1 MMKKKID
8 WKILIITSLICL
20 IPIIFGVILY
30 DQLPEQMAVHF
41 GLNNEPNSFAPKE
54 FALFGIPLLMFI
66 LQVFCCI
73 SSDFM
78 EEKKQNKKYI
88 TIYKWIYIT
97 IYKWIIPIIEM
108 VVYLTMLAYGAGI
121 ELDMRM
127 IVCITLGI
135 VFTLVGNYMPKTE
148 LNKLQMNYI
157 RADFWKKIKRPAGYF
172 FVIIGLAFIISAFLN
187 SMVSLILLG
196 IIIVT
201 AILISIYS
209 IYLFYKKS
217 GFA

>member
-41 GLNNEPNSFAPKE
+41 GVNNEPNSFAPKE

-78 EEKKQNKKYI
+78 EEKKQNKK
-88 TIYKWIYIT
+88 YIT

-148 LNKLQMNYI
+148 PNKLQMNYI

-196 IIIVT
+196 IIIVV

-209 IYLFYKKS
+209 IYLFYKDRK
-217 GFA
+217 

>member
-41 GLNNEPNSFAPKE
+41 GVNNEPNSFAPKE

-78 EEKKQNKKYI
+78 EEKKQNKK
-88 TIYKWIYIT
+88 YIT

-187 SMVSLILLG
+187 SIVSLILLG

>member
-1 MMKKKID
+1 MKKKID
-8 WKILIITSLICL
+8 WKILIITGLICL
-20 IPIIFGVILY
+20 IPMIFGAILY

-41 GLNNEPNSFAPKE
+41 GVNNEPNSFAPKE

-88 TIYKWIYIT
+88 TIYKWI
-97 IYKWIIPIIEM
+97 IPIIEM

-135 VFTLVGNYMPKTE
+135 VFTLIGNYMPKTE
-148 LNKLQMNYI
+148 PNKLQMNYI
-157 RADFWKKIKRPAGYF
+157 RADFWKKVKRPAGYF

-187 SMVSLILLG
+187 SIVSLILLG
-196 IIIVT
+196 IIIVA

-209 IYLFYKKS
+209 IYLFYKDRK
-217 GFA
+217 

>member
-41 GLNNEPNSFAPKE
+41 GVNNEPNSFAPKE

-78 EEKKQNKKYI
+78 EEKKQNKK
-88 TIYKWIYIT
+88 YIT

-148 LNKLQMNYI
+148 PNKLQMNYI

-196 IIIVT
+196 IIIVV

-209 IYLFYKKS
+209 IYLFYKDRKIV
-217 GFA
+217 

>member
-41 GLNNEPNSFAPKE
+41 GVNNEPNSFAPKE

-88 TIYKWIYIT
+88 TIYKWI
-97 IYKWIIPIIEM
+97 IPIIEM

-135 VFTLVGNYMPKTE
+135 VFTLIGNYMPKTE
-148 LNKLQMNYI
+148 PNKLQMNYI
-157 RADFWKKIKRPAGYF
+157 RADFWKKVKRPAGYF

-187 SMVSLILLG
+187 SIVSLILLG
-196 IIIVT
+196 IIIVA

-209 IYLFYKKS
+209 IYLFYKDRK
-217 GFA
+217 

>member
-1 MMKKKID
+1 MKKKID
-8 WKILIITSLICL
+8 WKILIITGLICL
-20 IPIIFGVILY
+20 IPMIFGVILY

-41 GLNNEPNSFAPKE
+41 GVNNEPNSFAPKE
-54 FALFGIPLLMFI
+54 FALFGIPIFMFA

-73 SSDFM
+73 FSDFM
-78 EEKKQNKKYI
+78 EEKKQNKK
-88 TIYKWIYIT
+88 YIT

-148 LNKLQMNYI
+148 PNKLQMNYI
-157 RADFWKKIKRPAGYF
+157 RADFWKKVKRPAGYF

-196 IIIVT
+196 IIIAV
-201 AILISIYS
+201 AILITIYS
-209 IYLFYKKS
+209 IYVFYKDKN
-217 GFA
+217 

>member
-41 GLNNEPNSFAPKE
+41 GVNNEPNSFAPKE

-78 EEKKQNKKYI
+78 EEKKQNKK
-88 TIYKWIYIT
+88 YIT

-172 FVIIGLAFIISAFLN
+172 FVIIGLAFIFSAFIN
-187 SMVSLILLG
+187 SIVSFILLG

>member
-1 MMKKKID
+1 MKKKID
-8 WKILIITSLICL
+8 WKILIITGLICL
-20 IPIIFGVILY
+20 IPMIFGVILY

-41 GLNNEPNSFAPKE
+41 GFDNEPNSFAPKE
-54 FALFGIPLLMFI
+54 FALFGIPILMFA

-73 SSDFM
+73 FSDFM
-78 EEKKQNKKYI
+78 EEKKQNKK
-88 TIYKWIYIT
+88 YIT

-135 VFTLVGNYMPKTE
+135 VFMLVGNYMPKTE
-148 LNKLQMNYI
+148 PNKLQMNYI

-196 IIIVT
+196 IIIVA
-201 AILISIYS
+201 AILITIYS
-209 IYLFYKKS
+209 IYLFYKDRK
-217 GFA
+217 

>member
-41 GLNNEPNSFAPKE
+41 GVNNEPNSFAPKE

-88 TIYKWIYIT
+88 TIYKWI
-97 IYKWIIPIIEM
+97 IPIIEM

-135 VFTLVGNYMPKTE
+135 VFTLIGNYMPKTE
-148 LNKLQMNYI
+148 PNKLQMNYI
-157 RADFWKKIKRPAGYF
+157 RADFWKKVKRPAGYF

-196 IIIVT
+196 IIIVA
-201 AILISIYS
+201 AILITIYS
-209 IYLFYKKS
+209 IYLFYKDRK
-217 GFA
+217 

>member
-41 GLNNEPNSFAPKE
+41 GVNNEPNSFAPKE

-88 TIYKWIYIT
+88 TIYKWI
-97 IYKWIIPIIEM
+97 IPIIEM

-135 VFTLVGNYMPKTE
+135 VFTLIGNYMPKTE

-157 RADFWKKIKRPAGYF
+157 RADFWKKVKRPAGYF

-196 IIIVT
+196 IIIVV

>member
-1 MMKKKID
+1 MKKID
-8 WKILIITSLICL
+8 WKILIITGLICL

-41 GLNNEPNSFAPKE
+41 GVNNEPNSFAPKE

-78 EEKKQNKKYI
+78 EEKKQNKK
-88 TIYKWIYIT
+88 YIT

-148 LNKLQMNYI
+148 PNKLQMNYI

-187 SMVSLILLG
+187 SIVSLILLG

>member
-1 MMKKKID
+1 MKKKID

-41 GLNNEPNSFAPKE
+41 GVNNEPNSFAPKE

-88 TIYKWIYIT
+88 TIYKWI
-97 IYKWIIPIIEM
+97 IPIIEM

-135 VFTLVGNYMPKTE
+135 VFTLIGNYMPKTE
-148 LNKLQMNYI
+148 PNKLQMNYI
-157 RADFWKKIKRPAGYF
+157 RADFWKKVKRPAGYF

-187 SMVSLILLG
+187 SIVSLILLG
-196 IIIVT
+196 IIIVA

-209 IYLFYKKS
+209 IYLFYKDRK
-217 GFA
+217 

>member
-1 MMKKKID
+1 MKKKID
-8 WKILIITSLICL
+8 WKILIITGLICL
-20 IPIIFGVILY
+20 IPMIFGVILY

-41 GLNNEPNSFAPKE
+41 GVNNEPTSFAPKE
-54 FALFGIPLLMFI
+54 FALFGIPIFMFA

-73 SSDFM
+73 FSDFM
-78 EEKKQNKKYI
+78 EEKKQNKK
-88 TIYKWIYIT
+88 YIT

-148 LNKLQMNYI
+148 PNKLQMNYI

-196 IIIVT
+196 IIIVA
-201 AILISIYS
+201 AILITIYS
-209 IYLFYKKS
+209 IYLFYKDRK
-217 GFA
+217 

>member
-1 MMKKKID
+1 MKKID
-8 WKILIITSLICL
+8 WKILMITSLICL
-20 IPIIFGVILY
+20 IPIIFGIILY

-41 GLNNEPNSFAPKE
+41 GMNNEPNSFAPKE

-73 SSDFM
+73 VSDFM
-78 EEKKQNKKYI
+78 EEKKQNKK
-88 TIYKWIYIT
+88 YIT

-135 VFTLVGNYMPKTE
+135 VFMLVGNYMPKTE
-148 LNKLQMNYI
+148 PNKLQMNYI
-157 RADFWKKIKRPAGYF
+157 RADFWKKVKRPAGYF

-187 SMVSLILLG
+187 SMVSFILL
-196 IIIVT
+196 I
-201 AILISIYS
+201 ILIVFAVLTTIYS
-209 IYLFYKKS
+209 IYVFYKNRK
-217 GFA
+217 

>member
-41 GLNNEPNSFAPKE
+41 GVNNEPNSFAPKE

-78 EEKKQNKKYI
+78 EEKKQNKK
-88 TIYKWIYIT
+88 YIT

-148 LNKLQMNYI
+148 PNKLQMNYI

-196 IIIVT
+196 IIIVV
-201 AILISIYS
+201 AILITIYS

>member
-1 MMKKKID
+1 MKKID
-8 WKILIITSLICL
+8 WKILIITGLICL

-41 GLNNEPNSFAPKE
+41 GVDNEPNSFAPKE
-54 FALFGIPLLMFI
+54 FALFGIPILMFA

-73 SSDFM
+73 FSDFM
-78 EEKKQNKKYI
+78 EEKKQNKK
-88 TIYKWIYIT
+88 YIT

-148 LNKLQMNYI
+148 PNKLQMNYI

-187 SMVSLILLG
+187 SIVSFILM
-196 IIIVT
+196 I
-201 AILISIYS
+201 ILIVFAVLTTIYS
-209 IYLFYKKS
+209 LYLFYKNRK
-217 GFA
+217 

>member
-1 MMKKKID
+1 MKKID
-8 WKILIITSLICL
+8 WKILIITGLICL

-41 GLNNEPNSFAPKE
+41 GVNNEPNSFAPKE

-78 EEKKQNKKYI
+78 EEKKQNKK
-88 TIYKWIYIT
+88 YIT

-148 LNKLQMNYI
+148 PNKLQMNYI

-196 IIIVT
+196 IIIVV
-201 AILISIYS
+201 AILITIYS

>member
-1 MMKKKID
+1 MKKID
-8 WKILIITSLICL
+8 WKILIITGLICL

-41 GLNNEPNSFAPKE
+41 GFDNEPNSFAPKE
-54 FALFGIPLLMFI
+54 FALFGIPILMFA

-73 SSDFM
+73 FSDFM
-78 EEKKQNKKYI
+78 EEKKQNKK
-88 TIYKWIYIT
+88 YIT

-148 LNKLQMNYI
+148 PNKLQMNYI

-196 IIIVT
+196 IIIVA
-201 AILISIYS
+201 AILITIYS
-209 IYLFYKKS
+209 IYLFYKDRK
-217 GFA
+217 

>member
-1 MMKKKID
+1 MKKKID

-41 GLNNEPNSFAPKE
+41 GVNNEPNSFAPKE

-88 TIYKWIYIT
+88 TIYKWI
-97 IYKWIIPIIEM
+97 IPIIEM

-121 ELDMRM
+121 KLDMRM

-135 VFTLVGNYMPKTE
+135 VFTLIGNYMPKTE
-148 LNKLQMNYI
+148 PNKLQMNYI

-196 IIIVT
+196 IIIVV

-209 IYLFYKKS
+209 IYLFYKDRK
-217 GFA
+217 

>member
-41 GLNNEPNSFAPKE
+41 GVNNEPNSFAPKE

-88 TIYKWIYIT
+88 TIYKWI
-97 IYKWIIPIIEM
+97 IPIIEM

-135 VFTLVGNYMPKTE
+135 VFTLIGNYMPKTE
-148 LNKLQMNYI
+148 PNKLQMNYI

-196 IIIVT
+196 IIIVA

-209 IYLFYKKS
+209 IYLFYKDRK
-217 GFA
+217 

>member
-1 MMKKKID
+1 MKKID
-8 WKILIITSLICL
+8 WKILIITGLICL

-41 GLNNEPNSFAPKE
+41 GVNNEPNSFAPKE
-54 FALFGIPLLMFI
+54 FALFGIPIFMFA

-73 SSDFM
+73 FSDFM
-78 EEKKQNKKYI
+78 EEKKQNKK
-88 TIYKWIYIT
+88 YIT

-148 LNKLQMNYI
+148 PNKLQMNYI

-196 IIIVT
+196 IIIVA
-201 AILISIYS
+201 AILITIYS
-209 IYLFYKKS
+209 IYLFYKDRK
-217 GFA
+217 

>member
-1 MMKKKID
+1 MKKKID

-41 GLNNEPNSFAPKE
+41 GVNNEPNSFAPKE

-88 TIYKWIYIT
+88 TIYKWI
-97 IYKWIIPIIEM
+97 IPIIEM

-121 ELDMRM
+121 KLDMRM

-148 LNKLQMNYI
+148 PNKLQMNYI

-196 IIIVT
+196 IIIVA
-201 AILISIYS
+201 AILITIYS
-209 IYLFYKKS
+209 IYLFYKDRK
-217 GFA
+217 

>member
-1 MMKKKID
+1 MKKID
-8 WKILIITSLICL
+8 WKILIITGLICL

-41 GLNNEPNSFAPKE
+41 GVNNEPNSFAPKE
-54 FALFGIPLLMFI
+54 FALFGIPIFMFA

-73 SSDFM
+73 FSDFM
-78 EEKKQNKKYI
+78 EEKKQNKK
-88 TIYKWIYIT
+88 YIT

-148 LNKLQMNYI
+148 PNKLQMNYI

-196 IIIVT
+196 IIIVV
-201 AILISIYS
+201 AILITIYS
-209 IYLFYKKS
+209 IYLFYKDRK
-217 GFA
+217 

>member
-1 MMKKKID
+1 MKKID
-8 WKILIITSLICL
+8 WKILIITGLICL

-41 GLNNEPNSFAPKE
+41 GVNNEPNSFAPKE
-54 FALFGIPLLMFI
+54 FALFGIPIFMFA

-73 SSDFM
+73 FSDFM
-78 EEKKQNKKYI
+78 EEKKQNKK
-88 TIYKWIYIT
+88 YIT

-148 LNKLQMNYI
+148 PNKLQMNYI
-157 RADFWKKIKRPAGYF
+157 RADFWKKLKRPAGYF

-196 IIIVT
+196 IIIAV
-201 AILISIYS
+201 AILITIYS
-209 IYLFYKKS
+209 IYVFYKDRK
-217 GFA
+217 

>member
-41 GLNNEPNSFAPKE
+41 GFDNEPNSFAPKE
-54 FALFGIPLLMFI
+54 FALFGIPILMFA

-73 SSDFM
+73 FSDFM
-78 EEKKQNKKYI
+78 EEKKQNKK
-88 TIYKWIYIT
+88 YIT

-148 LNKLQMNYI
+148 PNKLQMNYI

-187 SMVSLILLG
+187 SIVSLILLG

>member
-41 GLNNEPNSFAPKE
+41 GVNNEPNSFAPKE

-78 EEKKQNKKYI
+78 EEKKQNKK
-88 TIYKWIYIT
+88 YIT

-148 LNKLQMNYI
+148 PNKFQMNYI

-187 SMVSLILLG
+187 SMVSFILM
-196 IIIVT
+196 I
-201 AILISIYS
+201 ILIICAVLTTTYS
-209 IYLFYKKS
+209 LYLFYKNRK
-217 GFA
+217 

>member
-41 GLNNEPNSFAPKE
+41 GVNNEPNSFAPKE

-88 TIYKWIYIT
+88 TIYKWI
-97 IYKWIIPIIEM
+97 IPIIEM

-127 IVCITLGI
+127 IVCITFGI

-187 SMVSLILLG
+187 SIVSLILLG

>member
-1 MMKKKID
+1 MKKKID
-8 WKILIITSLICL
+8 WKILIITGLICL

-41 GLNNEPNSFAPKE
+41 GVDNEPNSFAPKE
-54 FALFGIPLLMFI
+54 FALFGIPILMFA

-73 SSDFM
+73 FSDFM
-78 EEKKQNKKYI
+78 EEKKQNKK
-88 TIYKWIYIT
+88 YIT

-148 LNKLQMNYI
+148 PNKLQMNYI
-157 RADFWKKIKRPAGYF
+157 RADFWKKVKRPAGYF

-187 SMVSLILLG
+187 SIVSLILLG
-196 IIIVT
+196 IIIVA

-209 IYLFYKKS
+209 IYLFYKDRK
-217 GFA
+217 

>member
-1 MMKKKID
+1 MKKID
-8 WKILIITSLICL
+8 WKILIITGLICL

-41 GLNNEPNSFAPKE
+41 GVDNEPNSFAPKE
-54 FALFGIPLLMFI
+54 FALFGIPILMFA

-73 SSDFM
+73 FSDFM
-78 EEKKQNKKYI
+78 EEKKQNKK
-88 TIYKWIYIT
+88 YIT

-148 LNKLQMNYI
+148 PNKLQMNYI

-196 IIIVT
+196 IIIVA
-201 AILISIYS
+201 AILITIYS
-209 IYLFYKKS
+209 IYLFYKDKK
-217 GFA
+217 

>member
-41 GLNNEPNSFAPKE
+41 GVNNEPNSFAPKE
-54 FALFGIPLLMFI
+54 FALFGIPIFMFA

-73 SSDFM
+73 FSDFM
-78 EEKKQNKKYI
+78 EEKKQNKK
-88 TIYKWIYIT
+88 YIT

-148 LNKLQMNYI
+148 PNKLQMNYI
-157 RADFWKKIKRPAGYF
+157 RADFWKKVKRPAGYF

-187 SMVSLILLG
+187 SIVSLILLG
-196 IIIVT
+196 IIIVA

-209 IYLFYKKS
+209 IYLFYKDRK
-217 GFA
+217 

>member
-1 MMKKKID
+1 MKKKID
-8 WKILIITSLICL
+8 WKILIITGLICL

-41 GLNNEPNSFAPKE
+41 GVDNEPNSFAPKE
-54 FALFGIPLLMFI
+54 FALFGIPILMFA

-73 SSDFM
+73 FSDFM
-78 EEKKQNKKYI
+78 EEKKQNKK
-88 TIYKWIYIT
+88 YIT

-196 IIIVT
+196 IIIVA
-201 AILISIYS
+201 AILITIYS
-209 IYLFYKKS
+209 IYLFYKDRK
-217 GFA
+217 

>member
-1 MMKKKID
+1 MKKKID

-41 GLNNEPNSFAPKE
+41 GVNNEPNSFAPKE

-88 TIYKWIYIT
+88 TIYKWI
-97 IYKWIIPIIEM
+97 IPIIEM

-121 ELDMRM
+121 KLDMRM

-135 VFTLVGNYMPKTE
+135 VFTLIGNYMPKTE
-148 LNKLQMNYI
+148 PNKFQMNYI

-196 IIIVT
+196 IIIVV
-201 AILISIYS
+201 AILITIYS
-209 IYLFYKKS
+209 IYLFYKDRK
-217 GFA
+217 